1 MTKQPADEEEW
12 VCRVCTKKKQK
23 AAQYQAYK
31 ARLAQKKVETSGSAG
46 RQDVSPM
53 KIKQEPFDPEDKS
66 MNAFP
71 APVVIKKE
79 VCETVVPMETDEIVS
94 VVSTPAENSP
104 VGMTENEAE
113 QMEVSEAGDGKKAEG
128 QLESIPEEGDSIPSS
143 IEKMLATV
151 EKELDTVL
159 EEAVETLEETVEEVV
174 EEKVEETVAHIVDE
188 RVKSSEDASPH
199 PKSAYEEIGK
209 PALVEMERKLTV
221 ESLLPPS
228 VTPALEV
235 AEAPLVESPAATP
248 PILTPKAGSPQ
259 PPQSSVSREEV
270 SAPII
275 DKGPVNTS
283 FPTNQPTTAVQ
294 EVAFA
299 PSIAQR
305 DSGSPRS
312 SPVVEM
318 PDIAK
323 PSEVSQEEMPLAPP
337 SITRVSP
344 IQVPPPSA
352 METTAPVV
360 SQAQESVKEMVTPV
374 ETVNKPLSQSG
385 AFMGSGDAPRS
396 DGASLQM
403 SDQS

>member
-1 MTKQPADEEEW
+1 MTKQPGDDEEW

-23 AAQYQAYK
+23 AAQYRAYK

-46 RQDVSPM
+46 HQNGSPM

-66 MNAFP
+66 VNAFP

-104 VGMTENEAE
+104 VGMTENESE
-113 QMEVSEAGDGKKAEG
+113 QMEVTEAGDGKKAES
-128 QLESIPEEGDSIPSS
+128 QLESIPEEGGGGDSIPSS

-151 EKELDTVL
+151 EKELL
-159 EEAVETLEETVEEVV
+159 EEAVETPEETAEEAIEQTLAHMVD
-174 EEKVEETVAHIVDE
+174 ETV
-188 RVKSSEDASPH
+188 RSTEDASPH
-199 PKSAYEEIGK
+199 PKSTYEEIEKSG
-209 PALVEMERKLTV
+209 LVEVERNLAV
-221 ESLLPPS
+221 ESPP

-248 PILTPKAGSPQ
+248 PVLTPKAGSPQ
-259 PPQSSVSREEV
+259 PPQPSVSREEG

-275 DKGPVNTS
+275 DKGPVDTS
-283 FPTNQPTTAVQ
+283 FPTIQPTTAIQ
-294 EVAFA
+294 ETSLA
-299 PSIAQR
+299 PSVTQR
-305 DSGSPRS
+305 DSESPRS

-318 PDIAK
+318 PDIEK

-344 IQVPPPSA
+344 IQVPPPVS
-352 METTAPVV
+352 MEVTAPAV
-360 SQAQESVKEMVTPV
+360 SHAQESVKEMVTQV
-374 ETVNKPLSQSG
+374 ETVNEPLSQSE

-396 DGASLQM
+396 DAESLQM
-403 SDQS
+403 SDKS